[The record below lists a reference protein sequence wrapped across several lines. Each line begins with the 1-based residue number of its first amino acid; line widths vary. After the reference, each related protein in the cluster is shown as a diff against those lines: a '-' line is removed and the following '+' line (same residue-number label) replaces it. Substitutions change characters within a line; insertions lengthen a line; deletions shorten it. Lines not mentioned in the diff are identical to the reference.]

1 MMAFTPWPIQVNGIE
16 KTLAALN
23 AGETRI
29 CLTAPTGTGKSFV
42 METGMNRLIE
52 QGRRQV
58 LYSVRKS
65 LTEQIIGQLQKSGV
79 RFGVTAA
86 GFEEYS
92 DPDAMVQLCSVQTV
106 HSRVIQKRIKSGL
119 TGDIGRDRFSL
130 PKAHDVWIDEVHLQT
145 GDQACNIFNEHHAN
159 GASLIGVTA
168 TPLGVSHLL
177 NRLIVAGNNSDGRDC
192 GALIP
197 AHVFACPE
205 IDTSKIERVATGEFS
220 LADIRKHSWNQA
232 IYGNVHEHLLIN
244 NPDMMPFII
253 FAPGVDE
260 SVGFAMHFQKKG
272 IRVAH
277 IDGEDCW
284 LDGERYT
291 SDREARRQIL
301 DDVRAGRIQGLT
313 NRFVLREAIDIKEL
327 HCCVLATPIGSLC
340 SYVQIVGRVLRAHDS
355 MKSCTINDH
364 GGNWWRHGSPNAD
377 RDDLW
382 REYFHD
388 PKGEQ
393 RVTDVRQ
400 ERVRQEKE
408 EVAIN
413 CPKCGAVMMQTKGGR
428 CYRCDEDLR
437 KKRARLVIQRDGSL
451 IDVTGLPI
459 KPRREVSSPDME
471 KAWEKAFWI
480 ASKNGKMTFAQA
492 RGFIAS
498 GQMRGFEKF
507 AGQYPPPGLKL
518 MPKDDRD
525 WFNVVADVPKD
536 RLF

>member
-1 MMAFTPWPIQVNGIE
+1 MAFTPWPIQVSGIE

-86 GFEEYS
+86 GFEEYN

-119 TGDIGRDRFSL
+119 IGDIGRERYPL
-130 PKAHDVWIDEVHLQT
+130 PLAHDVWIDEVHLQS
-145 GDQACNIFNEHHAN
+145 GDQACNIFNEHHSL

-232 IYGNVHEHLLIN
+232 IYGNVHEHLLKQ
-244 NPDMMPFII
+244 NPDLMPFIV

-260 SVGFAMHFQKKG
+260 SVGFAMHFRKKG

-301 DDVRAGRIQGLT
+301 DDVRAGRIHGLT

-340 SYVQIVGRVLRAHDS
+340 SYVQIVGRVLRAHES
-355 MKSCTINDH
+355 MKTCIINDH

-393 RVTDVRQ
+393 KVTDVRI
-400 ERVRQEKE
+400 ERVWQEKE

-413 CPKCGAVMMQTKGGR
+413 CPKCGAVMMRTKGGR

-480 ASKNGKMTFAQA
+480 ASKNGKMTFSQA

-507 AGQYPPPGLKL
+507 AGQFPPPGLRL

-525 WFNVVADVPKD
+525 WFSLVKDVPKE
-536 RLF
+536 RLH